1 MPSIRLHGTSMVE
14 YIYGDKYNKP
24 ARIIESVYDMRW
36 RLAPNGTIFRLAESK
51 GRSMTN
57 IDTNIQEIMLC
68 SNVDVDSIGI
78 DKCLTT
84 YMDTKYKNILCS
96 NGTPRHIDR
105 AMLPPDD
112 VNMLNLTAFK
122 RYRDHWIRLMGY
134 IFPYIGFIGKDDE
147 GTSDMV
153 RLYIPEK
160 IHEIVLEQINETLM
174 KIYSMYKSKGTN
186 SSDLVP
192 EPDIRKVGASCLMV
206 TYRGRRGGISK
217 ETPIFDRWVRFARIL
232 YRRGAIA
239 FGSNCVPTGIL
250 TGTSNLQSQFMV
262 AMCAVSCL
270 YRGERSGGCGVFYD
284 NRRSMIISLK
294 LLFDQLGLSYTLV
307 EGKKDGKYNG
317 SIYTCR
323 EFPES
328 MSDIYRK
335 DKIYLGYPNPKLDDI
350 GPDLFDITI
359 DADSIL
365 VDGIRVPLFD

>member
-57 IDTNIQEIMLC
+57 IDTNIQEMMIC

-84 YMDTKYKNILCS
+84 YIDTKYKNNLCPNS
-96 NGTPRHIDR
+96 TARHIDR
-105 AMLPPDD
+105 AILSPDD

-122 RYRDHWIRLMGY
+122 RYRDHWIKLMGY

-153 RLYIPEK
+153 RLYVPEK
-160 IHEIVLEQINETLM
+160 IHETVLGHVNEVL
-174 KIYSMYKSKGTN
+174 KEIYSMYKSKGAN

-192 EPDIRKVGASCLMV
+192 EPDIRKLGASCLMV
-206 TYRGRRGGISK
+206 TYQGRRGSISK
-217 ETPIFDRWVRFARIL
+217 VTPIFDRWVRFARIL

-250 TGTSNLQSQFMV
+250 TGTSNVQTKFMN
-262 AMCAVSCL
+262 AMCSVSCL
-270 YRGERSGGCGVFYD
+270 YHGEHNDCGVFYD

-294 LLFDQLGLSYTLV
+294 LLFDQLGRSYTLI
-307 EGKKDGKYNG
+307 EGKEDGKYSG
-317 SIYTCR
+317 SIYTCV

-328 MSDIYRK
+328 IASVYKK
-335 DKIYLGYPNPKLDDI
+335 DQIYLGYPNPKLDDI

-359 DADSIL
+359 DADSIF
-365 VDGIRVPLFD
+365 VDGVRIALY